1 MPHGSKRG
9 QLNNHLSSFTVSFEQ
24 WTYHQIFILLFFTVD
39 DIVHEKI
46 WQMGSICKSIWWD
59 ISFWYHPLIMIGEDW
74 GALLYLPSFYKITS
88 SIQHCH
94 NLNCQVNMWS
104 TATSASCPT
113 TPSLTWPSQDHSVS
127 LQVKHHLLQQSNK
140 ISKSWS
146 KIFLVLQLWRVFA
159 VGRSIV
165 RRLLSETVKWSVLR
179 SCSFLVSFGSYCQIL
194 AISVVA
200 LHFPRW
206 IMLSTS
212 WTARRWSLTDR
223 GTFSR
228 WLLI

>member
-9 QLNNHLSSFTVSFEQ
+9 QLNNHLSSFTASFEQ

-46 WQMGSICKSIWWD
+46 WQMGSICKSIWRD

-74 GALLYLPSFYKITS
+74 GALLYLPSLFYKITS

-127 LQVKHHLLQQSNK
+127 MHCKHGLSKTTPWVCISSQTSWPSQDHSVSLQVKHHLLQQSNK
-140 ISKSWS
+140 ISKFW
-146 KIFLVLQLWRVFA
+146 
-159 VGRSIV
+159 
-165 RRLLSETVKWSVLR
+165 
-179 SCSFLVSFGSYCQIL
+179 
-194 AISVVA
+194 
-200 LHFPRW
+200 
-206 IMLSTS
+206 
-212 WTARRWSLTDR
+212 
-223 GTFSR
+223 
-228 WLLI
+228 